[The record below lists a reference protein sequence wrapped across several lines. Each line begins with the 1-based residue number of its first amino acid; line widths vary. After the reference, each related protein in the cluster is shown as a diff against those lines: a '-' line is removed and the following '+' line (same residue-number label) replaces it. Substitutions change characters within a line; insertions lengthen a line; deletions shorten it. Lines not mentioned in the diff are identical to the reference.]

1 MIARCKL
8 LLLLILSGVL
18 AGCAD
23 FGQPVG
29 PDGQPVLSPEEQRL
43 QDLEDKLALITRRM
57 DAAEQAGTD
66 QELIRLL
73 DEVRSLRG
81 DLEKVRYDLDRS
93 QKNQTQ
99 LYQDIDQ
106 RLATLESSGMGAP
119 ASGAAL
125 GASPGTLTAVTPRQR
140 PAVASPE
147 EEGAY
152 LATFD
157 QLKNG
162 RYDAAI
168 HGFRAMLEK
177 WPEGRYADNAWYWMG
192 EAQYVKRDYASALQS
207 FQSLIERFPD
217 SPKMADGLLKSGLC
231 QVEMKHTSEARA
243 AFQRVVSQYP
253 NSNAASLA
261 RQNLQQ
267 LGG

>member
-1 MIARCKL
+1 MSSRSRFLMVVAFPAL
-8 LLLLILSGVL
+8 LV
-18 AGCAD
+18 GCTG

-29 PDGQPVLSPEEQRL
+29 PDGQPLLSPEEQRL
-43 QDLEDKLALITRRM
+43 QDVEDKLALLTRRM
-57 DAAEQAGTD
+57 DATEQAGTD

-73 DEVRSLRG
+73 DEMRGLRG
-81 DLEKVRYDLDRS
+81 DLEKVRYDLDRA

-99 LYQDIDQ
+99 LYQDLDR
-106 RLATLESSGMGAP
+106 RLTAQGTAGLAP
-119 ASGAAL
+119 ATGAAL
-125 GASPGTLTAVTPRQR
+125 GASPGTLTAVTPQPR

-157 QLKNG
+157 LLKNG
-162 RYDAAI
+162 RYDDAI
-168 HGFRAMLEK
+168 RGFRAMLEK
-177 WPEGRYADNAWYWMG
+177 WPDGRYADNAWYWMG
-192 EAQYVKRDYASALQS
+192 EAQYVKRDYPSALQS
-207 FQSLIERFPD
+207 FQSLIQRFPD

-231 QVEMKHTSEARA
+231 QVELKRTSEARS
-243 AFQRVVSQYP
+243 AFERVVSQYP